1 MSFDELPSDAQPPRS
16 QEGED
21 AATDRETS
29 ASDAPPAAAPRRR
42 RAQRTGTDAAPPESA
57 VEGDTPARRR
67 TPKKKMEPEAQT
79 KADSAGAADTAANT
93 NALDAG
99 PTVDKAEG
107 ANAPAAEVTPPR
119 RRRAAGKTAEEP
131 AVAPDVAAPEPT
143 PEAGSP
149 RRQSRRKTT
158 PQNEAAAP
166 AAPVVED
173 SAAGEE
179 LAPAKAS
186 RRRSIRTPKDAAGA
200 EPADAGTHAVDVD
213 ATSDASAADTAE
225 QASATASVAETPPAE
240 AADASS
246 TDEDK
251 PAEISAENA
260 PAVTSEA
267 ASTDADDTAA
277 PESLTSETLDPV
289 LDLDVPPTVPS
300 VATDTVPAVATDTV
314 PAVAID
320 ADANSSADGD
330 TQAARA
336 EPALSASEQAAAQ
349 DETEALPGR
358 RSRQRTSRNR
368 KRSPNAAANAPDT
381 AAAQA
386 TGEAG
391 GTRARPA
398 RAEQTT
404 PENAS
409 SDTSPQTSNEEGPS
423 GDTEGENEP
432 RGRRRRNRRNNRG
445 RRDESPVT
453 ATATGD
459 RDAETTDEDAVS
471 AVIVADLSGEAV
483 VVPAAIV
490 AIEEPTPQIDLNVG
504 AHLIARNGIP
514 QIHID
519 GKPFAPVLFFGNMEG
534 TKNAQRVSTEVRR
547 AAQSGVHLHSA
558 LVELPCPLSE
568 ASYILDDIDARLRAL
583 LDADPDGYVMPRLVF
598 VPARGWKRE
607 YPTEISAYAEGT
619 TGDPSLTS
627 ARFWQECERSLD
639 MLITHIQSQT
649 YGERVW
655 GYHLERGEWFQSA
668 DGGYD
673 RSTANRDA
681 FRDWLREKY
690 KHSLILLRAAWYESD
705 VQFHTAEIPAAPGKP
720 NPQRAFYE
728 TRRERNIIDFNEFTS
743 ESTANRLATLA
754 RAVKKSSG
762 HNALVSVCYGYT
774 FEFGHGFSG
783 HLALDR
789 LLASPHIDLITG
801 PPSYRDR
808 KPTGGASFPS
818 PIDSPVLYGKLWL
831 SEDDT
836 KTYLAPAAQDPD
848 DFNPRLAD
856 RFATEQA
863 QARSIGRALA
873 TNTGVGWMDLWGEG
887 WLDDEGLWERI
898 GAFSDSLGR
907 QQQMPNATRT
917 PDVIALIDEKSLLH
931 IQKGEPFF
939 RKLTNGLRDTLQRSG
954 ASYGLYLQSDV
965 LAPDFPTDARLYL
978 FLTPFRLTAEQRGAI
993 KTKLQRDNKTLAWL
1007 YAPGACEERPTGGSG
1022 MEEVAAGV
1030 VGITLRPQAWNSE
1043 VGSRILDA
1051 GHPLTERLGTR
1062 DLGTRERL
1070 NPSFYVDDPGAT
1082 VLAEYQG
1089 SGLPSLAVRNVGS
1102 WKSVFVGD
1110 PILPLELLRGICRYA
1125 GVPLYAAAGEDIV
1138 TVGNGWV
1145 TVHAVRDGQRTLRL
1159 PSSQAIYDVQE
1170 RRVVAEDT
1178 REYRYFLRAG
1188 MTRIFCVGTRA
1199 RFSALNLPNLNMPTQ
1214 AGQDTPE
1221 RDETRPPARN
1231 DRNER
1236 NDRSER
1242 NERPE
1247 REPRSRP
1254 GREPFVRPGGREPQE
1269 AGNARQDAAEQNG
1282 DTAATVDTTAEVT
1295 PFADADTP
1303 PTVAFNA
1310 FPVQSPP
1317 ADAATA
1323 DMALPDAPVFET
1335 TAAST
1340 PTEATNGTTNENTA
1354 TEANSA
1360 EEAEPYIEPYIEPFP
1375 EPRRAAKPAAPSRA
1389 SAALRADLETLKAV
1403 LEMEMPA
1410 DAEGA
1415 EAPVRPAAAPLP
1427 LPKDGVPGLD
1437 AILNG
1442 DSANRRRRRRGGRGR
1457 GRRPGEDDDD
1467 ENAESSDGAEAS
1479 SETEAE

>member
-1 MSFDELPSDAQPPRS
+1 MSFDELPSDAPPPRP
-16 QEGED
+16 QESED

-67 TPKKKMEPEAQT
+67 TPKKKTKPEAEPEANPAGTAGT
-79 KADSAGAADTAANT
+79 KASTSAEVVSPA
-93 NALDAG
+93 
-99 PTVDKAEG
+99 VDKAEG
-107 ANAPAAEVTPPR
+107 ANAPAAESAPPR

-131 AVAPDVAAPEPT
+131 AVAPDVAVPEPT
-143 PEAGSP
+143 LEAGSP
-149 RRQSRRKTT
+149 RRQTRRKTT
-158 PQNEAAAP
+158 PQNETAAP
-166 AAPVVED
+166 ATSLVED
-173 SAAGEE
+173 GATGEE
-179 LAPAKAS
+179 AAPAKAS

-200 EPADAGTHAVDVD
+200 EPTGTDIEAVGKEAASDVAATGMAEQAAASVAPKSSASKDAQVTGDELPVAGD
-213 ATSDASAADTAE
+213 APTAISAEDASAVTA
-225 QASATASVAETPPAE
+225 
-240 AADASS
+240 
-246 TDEDK
+246 
-251 PAEISAENA
+251 
-260 PAVTSEA
+260 EA
-267 ASTDADDTAA
+267 ASTDVAAA
-277 PESLTSETLDPV
+277 PDVETAETADPV
-289 LDLDVPPTVPS
+289 LDLDVPPTITV
-300 VATDTVPAVATDTV
+300 VATDQ
-314 PAVAID
+314 D
-320 ADANSSADGD
+320 AEGD
-330 TQAARA
+330 TEDLQA
-336 EPALSASEQAAAQ
+336 EPASSEPEQTALQ
-349 DETEALPGR
+349 DEAEALPGR

-368 KRSPNAAANAPDT
+368 KRSSNAAGSSPD
-381 AAAQA
+381 AAASTA
-386 TGEAG
+386 PAAADAG
-391 GTRARPA
+391 ARGARPV
-398 RAEQTT
+398 RPQQNT
-404 PENAS
+404 PDNVG
-409 SDTSPQTSNEEGPS
+409 SDAVPQTSDAGGVD
-423 GDTEGENEP
+423 GDNEGENEP

-445 RRDESPVT
+445 RRDDSPVT
-453 ATATGD
+453 ATATVEGD
-459 RDAETTDEDAVS
+459 ADTTDEDAIS
-471 AVIVADLSGEAV
+471 AVIVADLSAEAV
-483 VVPAAIV
+483 VAPAAFV
-490 AIEEPTPQIDLNVG
+490 PIEEPAPQIDLNVG
-504 AHLIARNGIP
+504 AHLILRNGIP

-534 TKNAQRVSTEVRR
+534 AKNAQRVSAEVRR

-627 ARFWQECERSLD
+627 TRFWQECERSLD

-728 TRRERNIIDFNEFTS
+728 TRRERDIIDFNEFTS

-754 RAVKKSSG
+754 RAVKKSSQ

-818 PIDSPVLYGKLWL
+818 PIDSPLLYGKLWL

-898 GAFSDSLGR
+898 GAFADNLGR
-907 QQQMPNATRT
+907 QQQTPSATRT

-1089 SGLPSLAVRNVGS
+1089 SGLPSLAVRNVGN

-1110 PILPLELLRGICRYA
+1110 PTLPLELLRGICRYA
-1125 GVPLYAAAGEDIV
+1125 GVPLYASAGEDIV

-1178 REYRYFLRAG
+1178 REYRYFLRTG

-1199 RFSALNLPNLNMPTQ
+1199 RFSVLNLPNLNMP
-1214 AGQDTPE
+1214 ARSGADTTE
-1221 RDETRPPARN
+1221 RDETRPAA
-1231 DRNER
+1231 RNER
-1236 NDRSER
+1236 SEKNER
-1242 NERPE
+1242 NERQE

-1254 GREPFVRPGGREPQE
+1254 GREPFVRSSGREQSEPPE
-1269 AGNARQDAAEQNG
+1269 ARQENDAEQSVAEQNT
-1282 DTAATVDTTAEVT
+1282 DSVST
-1295 PFADADTP
+1295 PTPAADTP

-1317 ADAATA
+1317 ADSAPA
-1323 DMALPDAPVFET
+1323 DMALPDAPILET
-1335 TAAST
+1335 TAAPT
-1340 PTEATNGTTNENTA
+1340 PTATTNESTA
-1354 TEANSA
+1354 TAANSA

-1375 EPRRAAKPAAPSRA
+1375 EPRRAAKPAASSRA
-1389 SAALRADLETLKAV
+1389 SASLRADLETLKAV

-1415 EAPVRPAAAPLP
+1415 DTPPRPAAPTLP

-1457 GRRPGEDDDD
+1457 GRRPDEDDGDD
-1467 ENAESSDGAEAS
+1467 NAESSDEAEADG
-1479 SETEAE
+1479 ETQTE